1 MYIVA
6 SLDDAMLYY
15 SKQQAQAFFDLD
27 DTYKISD
34 IKEIINDHEDE
45 CFYLVANKYQD
56 KLGVFIIRFDED
68 DPNHSNFFLKYK
80 NKLDIADVDI
90 AVSRCE
96 INNLK
101 ELIIGYKTIH
111 SNIYTV
117 QVVDISRETPWQLY
131 KHESFQ
137 LWESQIT
144 AFFINRNK
152 EYIMMNRDG
161 ISVISLGS
169 EGKRIITGS
178 NGQEKIIHPL
188 ESTNYLKVEH
198 DNYIRFEFS
207 GEKKVIHILQQF

>member
-1 MYIVA
+1 MA

-117 QVVDISRETPWQLY
+117 
-131 KHESFQ
+131 
-137 LWESQIT
+137 
-144 AFFINRNK
+144 
-152 EYIMMNRDG
+152 
-161 ISVISLGS
+161 
-169 EGKRIITGS
+169 
-178 NGQEKIIHPL
+178 
-188 ESTNYLKVEH
+188 
-198 DNYIRFEFS
+198 
-207 GEKKVIHILQQF
+207 

>member
-34 IKEIINDHEDE
+34 IKEIINDHEDQ

-117 QVVDISRETPWQLY
+117 QVVDISRETPWPLY

-169 EGKRIITGS
+169 EGKRFITGS